1 MSEETIKKFSESN
14 PNKLDLILLTLQR
27 IQEDLQVAK
36 CEIRTSVREV
46 DNHHN
51 YYQDWLI
58 KIHRNIG
65 DISERL
71 HGMEIKQ
78 DRQNSQT

>member
-1 MSEETIKKFSESN
+1 MSEDTIKKFSESN

-36 CEIRTSVREV
+36 CEIKTSVREV
-46 DNHHN
+46 ENHYS

-58 KIHRNIG
+58 RINRNIG

-78 DRQNSQT
+78 DRQNSST